1 MELRER
7 AWFNPDLASRDYN
20 VPAVIGAIMLL
31 IALLLTSLAIVRER
45 EIGTLEQ
52 LRVSPLT
59 PGELI
64 AGKTIPF
71 AIIGLADMVLVTV
84 VAVLWFRV
92 PFAGSPALLLL
103 AGALYLLAA
112 LGVGLLISTL
122 ASTQQEAFM
131 VSFLVYMPAILLSG
145 FMFPVSSMP
154 AVFQWLTYANPMR
167 HFLEI
172 VRGVFLKG
180 VGLEA
185 LWMQYA
191 ALALMGVSLL
201 AVATVRFRREAGG

>member
-1 MELRER
+1 M
-7 AWFNPDLASRDYN
+7 
-20 VPAVIGAIMLL
+20 PAVIGVIVLL
-31 IALLLTSLAIVRER
+31 VALLLTSLAIVRER

-71 AIIGLADMVLVTV
+71 ALIGLADMVPVTV

-92 PFAGSPALLLL
+92 PFAGSPGLLLL
-103 AGALYLLAA
+103 AGMLYFLAA

-122 ASTQQEAFM
+122 AATRQEAFM
-131 VSFLVYMPAILLSG
+131 VSFLVYMLAILLSG
-145 FMFPVSSMP
+145 FIFPVSSMRRI
-154 AVFQWLTYANPMR
+154 FQWLTYANPMR

-172 VRGVFLKG
+172 VRGVFQKG

-185 LWMQYA
+185 LWMQYLV
-191 ALALMGVSLL
+191 LAVMGASLL
-201 AVATVRFRREAGG
+201 VVATARFRRAAG